1 MKKLTKRTLS
11 AIIAASCM
19 LSASAI
25 STHAIFIGGTA
36 NQINSYLAGYKEFDD
51 GGYFSHDAAFRDY
64 GYRTF
69 YNDRWIAT
77 VTNFPAYF
85 YFEVPD
91 DVSSKVGRMLFHSML
106 GASDSEWEWGSEWE
120 WNAEPGYLNPE
131 TNTRR
136 FYIHMGKPK
145 AENTKVA
152 KDFFNFIND
161 KYEVTSFELCENPV
175 SYIFWF
181 FEDYA
186 NTTDEIQKFLSEYGQ
201 FSADEIS
208 EMTME
213 EYMIAANQIKDET
226 GHCLGM
232 WCQESVEKREDI
244 IDVLNSIES
253 DANED
258 GEVNI
263 ADAAAI
269 VRHMGNPDLYAL
281 TPQGYFNADIDG
293 DGLTGA
299 DAIEIQ
305 YKVIKAGMPQ

>member
-69 YNDRWIAT
+69 YNDRYIAT
-77 VTNFPAYF
+77 VTNYPAYF

-91 DVSSKVGRMLFHSML
+91 DVSAEVGRLIFHYTFLS
-106 GASDSEWEWGSEWE
+106 ADSEWEWNGNSQL
-120 WNAEPGYLNPE
+120 YKE

-136 FYIHMGKPK
+136 FYIHMGKPT
-145 AENTKVA
+145 AENTKAA
-152 KDFFNFIND
+152 KDFFNVVND
-161 KYEVTSFELCENPV
+161 KYDVSLFELCENPV

-226 GHCLGM
+226 GQCLDM

-258 GEVNI
+258 GEVGM

-269 VRHMGNPDLYAL
+269 INHMGNPDLYAL

-293 DGLTGA
+293 DGLTGI
-299 DAIEIQ
+299 DAVEIQ